1 MGCIENRI
9 HYMTEQLCVVGWRH
23 RASSADWDI
32 VAQLIACGHSYANV
46 ARYSFIGLMGT
57 ACLIRSQSF

>member
-1 MGCIENRI
+1 MN
-9 HYMTEQLCVVGWRH
+9 EQLCVVGWRH

-32 VAQLIACGHSYANV
+32 VAQLIACGHSYANA
-46 ARYSFIGLMGT
+46 ARYSFIGLMDT